1 MILALASW
9 VPLTSLSALILAL
22 YAIKFF
28 ALRLKQPGAA
38 YVVFLSAT
46 AVAIPLSWWL
56 SGDSN
61 NPHVTPL
68 GLYFGSPLAILVIP
82 LASFFYDRAALSAG
96 DKVGWSS
103 RTAIEL
109 LVLVPVWFLLSVF
122 AQFAIGWVEI

>member
-9 VPLTSLSALILAL
+9 VPLTSLLALILAL

-28 ALRLKQPGAA
+28 ALKLKQPGAA
-38 YVVFLSAT
+38 YVVFLSAA
-46 AVAIPLSWWL
+46 AVAAPLSWWL

-68 GLYFGSPLAILVIP
+68 GLYVGSPLETLVVP
-82 LASFFYDRAALSAG
+82 MVSFFYDRAALSAG
-96 DKVGWSS
+96 DKVGWSW
-103 RTAIEL
+103 RTVIEL